1 MNSNDAI
8 DTKEQLVKI
17 IKEWVKNDND
27 IRILQKEIRKRRLEK
42 KQISSKLMEVMKSNE
57 IDVFD
62 INDGQIQYSK
72 RTTKKPITKKILM
85 DILSKYYNGD
95 YMKANELNTF
105 ILENREEQTRE
116 TIMRKI
122 VKINTDV

>member
-1 MNSNDAI
+1 MSEQI

-27 IRILQKEIRKRRLEK
+27 IRLLQREIKKRKIEK
-42 KQISSKLMEVMKSNE
+42 KQISDKLMEVMKSNE

-72 RTTKKPITKKILM
+72 RTVKKPITKKMLM
-85 DILSKYYNGD
+85 DILSKYYDGD
-95 YMKANELNTF
+95 FMKANELNTF
-105 ILENREEQTRE
+105 ILDNREVQTKE
-116 TIMRKI
+116 TITRKI
-122 VKINTDV
+122 AKQHMTVDV

>member
-1 MNSNDAI
+1 MSEQI

-27 IRILQKEIRKRRLEK
+27 IRLLQREIKKRKIEK
-42 KQISSKLMEVMKSNE
+42 KQISDKLMEVMKSNE

-72 RTTKKPITKKILM
+72 RTVKKPITKKILM
-85 DILSKYYNGD
+85 DILSKYYEGD
-95 YMKANELNTF
+95 FMKANELNTF
-105 ILENREEQTRE
+105 ILDNREEQTKE
-116 TIMRKI
+116 TITRKI
-122 VKINTDV
+122 AKQHMTVDV

>member
-1 MNSNDAI
+1 MSEQI

-27 IRILQKEIRKRRLEK
+27 IRLLQKEIKKRKIEK
-42 KQISSKLMEVMKSNE
+42 KQISDKLMEVMKSNE

-72 RTTKKPITKKILM
+72 RTVKKPITKKMLM
-85 DILSKYYNGD
+85 DILSKYYDGD
-95 YMKANELNTF
+95 FMKANELNTF
-105 ILENREEQTRE
+105 ILDNREVQTKE
-116 TIMRKI
+116 TITRKI
-122 VKINTDV
+122 AKQHMTVDV

>member
-1 MNSNDAI
+1 MNPIETI

-17 IKEWVKNDND
+17 IKEWVKNDNE
-27 IRILQKEIRKRRLEK
+27 IRLLQKETRKRRLEK
-42 KQISSKLMEVMKSNE
+42 KQISARLMEVMKSNE

-72 RTTKKPITKKILM
+72 KTVKKPITKKILM

-95 YMKANELNTF
+95 FMKANELNTF
-105 ILENREEQTRE
+105 ILDNREEQTRE

-122 VKINTDV
+122 VKINTED